1 MLQKSLEVDDGSL
14 ILKKFV
20 SPVRFGRVNL
30 HQVVFHYGCK
40 FIIVLALYFGCLLL
54 IKFEEVYASLILDLR
69 LLLRFLMTIGIPT
82 LRGCLGDLRLLW
94 AHLASVQGSLTPLNG
109 QVGLF
114 GIVVVI
120 S

>member
-1 MLQKSLEVDDGSL
+1 
-14 ILKKFV
+14 
-20 SPVRFGRVNL
+20 
-30 HQVVFHYGCK
+30 
-40 FIIVLALYFGCLLL
+40 
-54 IKFEEVYASLILDLR
+54 
-69 LLLRFLMTIGIPT
+69 MTIGIPT